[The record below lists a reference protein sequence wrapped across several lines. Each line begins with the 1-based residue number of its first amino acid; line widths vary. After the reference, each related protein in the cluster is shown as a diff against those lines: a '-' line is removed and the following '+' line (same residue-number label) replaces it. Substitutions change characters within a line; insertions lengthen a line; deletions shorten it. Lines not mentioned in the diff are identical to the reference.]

1 MWSPYM
7 DRNGSLANIS
17 LLMEFADNFL
27 YSAAGDW
34 QVIL

>member
-1 MWSPYM
+1 M
-7 DRNGSLANIS
+7 DREGSLVNIN

-27 YSAAGDW
+27 FTAASDW